1 MKRNI
6 LLFLL
11 GLALS
16 LLSANR
22 TQAQSY
28 SHYFP
33 LIFKE
38 YCANQNLT
46 LNFLAYGDSITGC
59 YYDSYY
65 GWHDDPNYPEEFPG
79 CGYERRVYD
88 RLKQQYGFC
97 PGKLAFF
104 NYGVGGQTTRDGWLH
119 FYDTITNPT
128 QDLHRLYPA
137 DATVTSSNLILI
149 MEGTNDMNQ
158 GVDDITIGSN
168 LDNMVSQAIQ
178 AGKRVIIATIPPN
191 FSPYYIESQNR
202 IPDFNNIYIGGIASF
217 YNIPVADVYSRLADH
232 PDWMADDGLHP
243 NGAGFD
249 QMADVFYQAI
259 VDLMFP

>member
-1 MKRNI
+1 MKKTI

-11 GLALS
+11 GLALC

-22 TQAQSY
+22 TQAQNNGL
-28 SHYFP
+28 YFP

-65 GWHDDPNYPEEFPG
+65 GWMDPPDFPA
-79 CGYERRVYD
+79 CGYEKRVYD
-88 RLKQQYGFC
+88 WLNQQYGFC

-104 NYGVGGQTTRDGWLH
+104 NYGWGGQTTKDGLLR
-119 FYDTITNPT
+119 FYDTIMNPAL
-128 QDLHRLYPA
+128 DRLYPTG
-137 DATVTSSNLILI
+137 ATVTTSNLIII
-149 MEGTNDMNQ
+149 MEGTNDFNQ
-158 GVDDITIGSN
+158 GVDDITIYYN
-168 LDNMVSQAIQ
+168 LREMVSLAKIANKQ
-178 AGKRVIIATIPPN
+178 VIIATIPPN
-191 FSPYYIESQNR
+191 YSTIYIDSQNR
-202 IPDFNNIYIGGIASF
+202 IPDFNNFYIRSIAGE
-217 YNIPVADVYSRLADH
+217 YNIPVADVYSRLAGH

-249 QMADVFYQAI
+249 QMADEFYQTI
-259 VDLMFP
+259 VDLLFP